1 MLLSDAVPLKS
12 PFRRY
17 VDLWGLCP
25 DGMPVL
31 TRSSHLLPVLRDGK
45 PAMLK
50 IARHAEERAGN
61 ALMRW
66 WGGEGAV
73 RVFACEGD
81 AILMER
87 AAGDRSLAA
96 MARGGMDSEAVEI
109 ICSVAQK
116 LHAGRAEPPPPLTP
130 LARWFEP
137 LEPAAL
143 QLGGVLRQS
152 LETAGELLNAPVD
165 SVVLHGDLH
174 HGNVLDGGPRGWLA
188 IDPKGL
194 SGERA
199 FDFANIFCNPDAGV
213 ATAPGR
219 LAAQASV
226 VAKAAGLDRH
236 RLLRWIL
243 AYAGL
248 SAAWS
253 LADGDDPGLAFQIAK
268 LAAKESGLPCAG

>member
-17 VDLWGLCP
+17 VDLWGLSP

-109 ICSVAQK
+109 ICSVARK
-116 LHAGRAEPPPPLTP
+116 LHADRAEPPPPLTP

-199 FDFANIFCNPDAGV
+199 FDFMRVLLHVAGGDRHGFIVDLRIAAVVGAQRHGDEADQENREQDKENDV
-213 ATAPGR
+213 AGLGIPGLR
-219 LAAQASV
+219 GLSLH
-226 VAKAAGLDRH
+226 VAKPAG
-236 RLLRWIL
+236 
-243 AYAGL
+243 
-248 SAAWS
+248 SS
-253 LADGDDPGLAFQIAK
+253 
-268 LAAKESGLPCAG
+268 

>member
-1 MLLSDAVPLKS
+1 
-12 PFRRY
+12 
-17 VDLWGLCP
+17 
-25 DGMPVL
+25 
-31 TRSSHLLPVLRDGK
+31 
-45 PAMLK
+45 MLK

-73 RVFACEGD
+73 RVFVYEGD
-81 AILMER
+81 AILMEC

-268 LAAKESGLPCAG
+268 LAAKELALPCAG